1 MKKRVR
7 GENCGDILLYTL
19 STCIWCKKTK
29 ELLNALGVEYDFI
42 DVDLLSGAEL
52 DKVKSEMQ
60 KWNPRMSFPTI
71 VIGDKCV
78 VGFDEPKIRE
88 VLHK

>member
-1 MKKRVR
+1 MKKRVK

-52 DKVKSEMQ
+52 DKVKTEMQ

-71 VIGDKCV
+71 VIGGNCI

>member
-42 DVDLLSGAEL
+42 DIDLLSGAEL
-52 DKVKSEMQ
+52 EKVKAEMQ
-60 KWNPRMSFPTI
+60 KRNPRMSFPTI
-71 VIGDKCV
+71 VISGNCI